1 MEARLS
7 KDSIGLGL
15 PIAHR
20 WHRIIARD
28 LDTVLIKAAMV
39 DSAQQSAQFEN
50 PLEPNANLSRLGQS
64 YCYVIDFTSEI

>member
-1 MEARLS
+1 MEARRS

-28 LDTVLIKAAMV
+28 LDTVLIKA
-39 DSAQQSAQFEN
+39 EHR
-50 PLEPNANLSRLGQS
+50 SRVMAKLK
-64 YCYVIDFTSEI
+64 